1 MKKLLLLAA
10 GALAIGTVQAR
21 TLTPG
26 EALARVTGGNG
37 AARVQTLA
45 SPKLVATG
53 NYQGLTTYYVYS
65 GDNNALIVS
74 ASDITAPVIG
84 YLDHPVTEN
93 TQMPPQLVNWLG
105 KFGKALKNVENNA
118 PAKLSKNGTKTLTPV
133 NVAGITVQQ
142 PGMVSVDPKTARSNI
157 APLIKTTW
165 DQGAPYNNLCPTGT
179 YTGCVATAMAQAMKY
194 HNYPDVG
201 VGYVSTTYNKQTL
214 NMNLAN
220 TPFAWDSMLDTYTT
234 KAPGTDEQRTAV
246 ATLMKAAGYSV
257 KMQYGTSAS
266 GALSLAMPNAFVNNF
281 NYDKGTQIV
290 TRCYYTDDQWVEM
303 IYNELAA
310 ARPVV
315 YSGSGDGGGHEFI
328 CDGFNA
334 TNNYFHFNWG
344 WSGAYDGY
352 FSINNMVPEGQGA
365 GGNNGGFN
373 DGQDALIGLQKPTT
387 GTTKQTGFIG
397 MNNGNLQASASGR
410 KVTVSSSDGIF
421 INASSFTAS
430 FDIGFTLKNV
440 SSGSVNTSIIY
451 QSQSIQPGYG
461 FSSVDCT
468 IPATVAD
475 GEYQIYLSYRL
486 AGETTWKPVR
496 LPLSSPE
503 YVTLNISGNT
513 IEVTNHGTDPEPP
526 VTEDWD
532 FDENLKLSAIPL
544 EAGTEF
550 TLYATVT
557 NNTSEEGT
565 KNLVAMIVNT
575 SYTIL
580 NRDYADFIV
589 PVTLKAGETADLE
602 LSGNVPTN
610 IAAGDYI
617 VCVADVDQMAL
628 LIGGKVPITSDYIS
642 FDNLSFTSIAV
653 TPNPIIAGEAITV
666 KTKYKNTGDAL
677 TDFQI
682 DMLLCQEDPDDEES
696 LIIAGECGS
705 VTTTFKKVGIASAFN
720 TTGTCP
726 ANIPAGSY
734 YFVLA
739 HDNTIIGYAEVTV
752 ENNAGVEDITIDVNS
767 GDAKYFD
774 LQGRPVNSTTL
785 APGIYIRRD
794 GAKADKV
801 LVK

>member
-10 GALAIGTVQAR
+10 GVLTIGSVQAR
-21 TLTPG
+21 TLTASQ
-26 EALARVTGGNG
+26 ALARVSGGNG

-84 YLDHPVTEN
+84 YLDHPVAESTP
-93 TQMPPQLVNWLG
+93 MPPQLVNWLD
-105 KFGKALKNVENNA
+105 KFGKELKKVETDG
-118 PAKLSKNGTKTLTPV
+118 PAKISKNGKKAITPI
-133 NVAGITVQQ
+133 NVAGIKLQQ
-142 PGMVSVDPKTARSNI
+142 PGMESVAPKTARSNI
-157 APLIKTTW
+157 APLVQTTW
-165 DQGAPYNNLCPTGT
+165 DQGAPYNDLCPTGT

-194 HNYPDVG
+194 HNYPEVG
-201 VGYVSTTYNKQTL
+201 VGYVSTTYNNKTL
-214 NMNLAN
+214 SMNLAN
-220 TPFAWDSMLDTYTT
+220 TPFAWDDMLNTYPSKTS
-234 KAPGTDEQRTAV
+234 GTEAQRTAV

-257 KMQYGTSAS
+257 KMNYGTNAS

-290 TRCYYTDDQWVEM
+290 TRCYYTDDQWIEM

-334 TNNYFHFNWG
+334 ANNYFHFNWG

-387 GTTKQTGFIG
+387 GTTKQAGFIG
-397 MNNGNLQASASGR
+397 MNNGNLQGSASGR
-410 KVTVSSSDGIF
+410 KVTISSSDGIF

-430 FDIGFTLKNV
+430 FDIGYTLKQV
-440 SSGSVNTSIIY
+440 STGVTNTQALYS
-451 QSQSIQPGYG
+451 STSIQPGYG
-461 FSSVDCT
+461 FSSVDCN
-468 IPATVAD
+468 IPATVTD

-486 AGETTWKPVR
+486 AGESTWKPVL
-496 LPLSSPE
+496 LPLTSPE
-503 YVTLNISGNT
+503 YVTLNITGNT
-513 IEVTNHGTDPEPP
+513 IEVTNHGTDPQPP

-532 FDENLKLSAIPL
+532 FDDNLSLSAVPL

-565 KNLVAMIVNT
+565 KNLVAMIVNS
-575 SYTIL
+575 SYIIQ
-580 NRDYADFIV
+580 NRDYSDFIV
-589 PVTLKAGETADLE
+589 PVTLKPGESADLE
-602 LSGNVPTN
+602 LKGNVPTT
-610 IAAGDYI
+610 IPAGEYI
-617 VCVADVDQMAL
+617 VCVADVDEKAL
-628 LIGGKVPITSDYIS
+628 LVGGRVQINSDYVS

-653 TPNPIIAGEAITV
+653 TPDPIKAGEAITV

-677 TDFQI
+677 TDFQV
-682 DMLLCQEDPDDEES
+682 DLLLCQDDPDDES
-696 LIIAGECGS
+696 SKIIVGECGT
-705 VTTTFKKVGIASAFN
+705 VTTTFRKVGIASSFN
-720 TTGTCP
+720 TTGICP
-726 ANIPAGSY
+726 ADVPSGNY

-739 HDNTIIGYAEVTV
+739 HDYSILGYTEVTV
-752 ENNAGVEDITIDVNS
+752 EGGAGVEDITVDVNN
-767 GDAKYFD
+767 DNVKYFD
-774 LQGRPVNSTTL
+774 LQGRPVGNGTL

-794 GAKADKV
+794 GVKTDKV